1 MAIKISFGCS
11 KGGVGR
17 TTNTIML
24 SYYLALKGNKVLV
37 VDIDSQEDT
46 TGFFLGLDFTSKLI
60 DEYGKNYA
68 DHTIMALFNS
78 KTYKDEPNRLIYKTR
93 YNNIDILPSIV
104 DLRSQEHILYE
115 NPTTS
120 LTRLKHYLN
129 KVENN
134 YDYII
139 MDTKAET
146 DIFAQNVYV
155 SSDYIVIIM
164 SASGLD
170 LKGMKLVMDVV
181 NELQN
186 KLDNVGKIIAILLNK
201 IDYRTRQTREFID
214 FLKQNFSDLLIDN
227 YIKNL
232 NIYSTQLSLNKT
244 IWELPELPYLKSD
257 PIKEVETVYAKL
269 IRRMN
274 SNV

>member
-24 SYYLALKGNKVLV
+24 SYYLALKGNRVLV

-60 DEYGKNYA
+60 VEYGKNYA
-68 DHTIMALFNS
+68 DYTIMALFNS

-104 DLRSQEHILYE
+104 DLRSQEHVLYE
-115 NPTTS
+115 NPVTS
-120 LTRLKHYLN
+120 LTRLKNFLS
-129 KVENN
+129 KIENN

-181 NELQN
+181 NELQD

-269 IRRMN
+269 IRGMN